1 MKPDEYWM
9 REALQEARAAMAEDE
24 VPVGAV
30 VVKDDGIVARAHNLS
45 RQQNDP
51 TLHAEVL
58 ALREAQQQLG
68 SLTGCTLYVTMEP
81 CAMCAGAMV
90 LLKLPRLVF
99 GAFDTSCGCTGSRL
113 DLTDHWFYHSVE
125 TWGGVLEGDCAALLT
140 EFFQRKR

>member
-1 MKPDEYWM
+1 MSNDERWM
-9 REALQEARAAMAEDE
+9 QEALKEARAAMAEDE

-30 VVKDDGIVARAHNLS
+30 VVKDGGIVARAHNLS
-45 RQQNDP
+45 RQQKDP

-90 LLKLPRLVF
+90 LMKLPRLVF
-99 GAFDTSCGCTGSRL
+99 GAFDSSCGCTGSRV
-113 DLTDHWFYHSVE
+113 DLTDHWFYHSAE
-125 TWGGVLEGDCAALLT
+125 TWGGVLEKECTELLT
-140 EFFQRKR
+140 NFFQRKR

>member
-1 MKPDEYWM
+1 MSHDERWM
-9 REALQEARAAMAEDE
+9 QEALEEAQAAMAEDE

-51 TLHAEVL
+51 TLHAEFL
-58 ALREAQQQLG
+58 ALREAQKQLG

-99 GAFDTSCGCTGSRL
+99 GAFDTSCGCTGSRV

-125 TWGGVLEGDCAALLT
+125 TWGGILERDGAALLT

>member
-1 MKPDEYWM
+1 MNEERWM
-9 REALQEARAAMAEDE
+9 REALKEALIALSEDE

-30 VVKDDGIVARAHNLS
+30 VVKDDTIVARAHNLS
-45 RQQNDP
+45 RQNGDP

-58 ALREAQQQLG
+58 ALKEARKKLG
-68 SLTGCTLYVTMEP
+68 SLCGCALYVTMEP

-99 GAFDTSCGCTGSRL
+99 GAFDESCGCTGSRV

-125 TWGGVLEGDCAALLT
+125 TWGGILEKDCAALLT

>member
-1 MKPDEYWM
+1 MSHDERWM
-9 REALQEARAAMAEDE
+9 QEALEEAQAAMAEDE

-45 RQQNDP
+45 RQQKDP

-90 LLKLPRLVF
+90 LLKPSPGIPCRPR
-99 GAFDTSCGCTGSRL
+99 AACRTG
-113 DLTDHWFYHSVE
+113 
-125 TWGGVLEGDCAALLT
+125 
-140 EFFQRKR
+140 

>member
-1 MKPDEYWM
+1 MNHDERWM
-9 REALQEARAAMAEDE
+9 QEALEEAQAAMAEDE

-30 VVKDDGIVARAHNLS
+30 VVKDGGIVARAHNLS
-45 RQQNDP
+45 RQQKDP
-51 TLHAEVL
+51 TLHAEIL

-81 CAMCAGAMV
+81 CAMCAGSMV
-90 LLKLPRLVF
+90 LLKLPRMVF
-99 GAFDTSCGCTGSRL
+99 GAFDERCGCTGSRI

-125 TWGGVLEGDCAALLT
+125 TWGGILEADCAALLT